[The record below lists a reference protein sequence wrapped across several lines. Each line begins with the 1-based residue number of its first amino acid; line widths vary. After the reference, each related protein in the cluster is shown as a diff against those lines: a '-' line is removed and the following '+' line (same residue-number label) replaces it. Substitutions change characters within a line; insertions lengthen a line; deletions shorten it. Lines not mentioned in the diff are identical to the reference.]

1 MTGTTFPSIGQ
12 YNKACR
18 EPEKYFT
25 SVELKA
31 ARFQLFG
38 NPILRNY
45 LRQGAFAAVAKASIG
60 EGELRAVRFFLKQQ
74 EGLRDRY
81 ARLGGVFERA
91 GLKGYTIP
99 VRFLANAVEIDSQK
113 WDAVEMKWVEGTPL
127 GVHVFDLVTKK
138 QIREIELLANA
149 VISLGALM
157 KQKQVSHGDL
167 TPENIVVAD
176 GVPIL
181 VDYDSFWS
189 EELRFLPNSIGP
201 GKMQHPGVPSPLGP
215 FADRVPL
222 AIYRLGF
229 GAILSD
235 PDFFKSRSDLF
246 DQNRFVLDREMI
258 LHSKDVS
265 AIPIPNSLSPLLACL
280 KEVLSGP
287 YHNVTQLDP
296 FLFGSSALPPNVSA
310 VGLPYES
317 SLPPT
322 IRDVAL
328 DISVEEAKAVLV
340 YRELF
345 EKFVGPDF
353 VVDPSLI
360 EQFRLSLASLAPIA
374 DPTSNPRATKS
385 VEVSRARKI
394 KVNEL
399 AKKLG
404 MTNEELLNLCK
415 SEGVAVKTP
424 QSTLAQVFVPML
436 ERKAKARGLV
446 RVVSANPDS
455 DSQGTHS
462 EQTAQTVVS
471 QPLTPLLPKND
482 GLRVA
487 PPPSPSRPRSA
498 SGRPV
503 PPPPPGYR
511 VLSIDSLAGSL
522 GVATEV
528 VEMLCQAVYGREP
541 RSLTELNRIESLV
554 RSLDLRK
561 GTRMPKV
568 FPDKVMLESQTTGSL
583 ARQLGVDW
591 RDVRRIGLLLG
602 LAYWPSSRSKVDR
615 SSAVAVHD
623 HLRFGVVRNSHLN
636 DLRSRSDNQMRTSG
650 SIIRAVRQLCFNND
664 PNVSDDQVQQFMRT
678 ILPLERWGSVRKLS
692 GLKVSLSGRST
703 INAIEHTLGLEFGYL
718 TALLLTEGVE
728 FIRDPMFLYDP
739 VFLQA
744 TLEPVGVLVSLRV

>member
-91 GLKGYTIP
+91 DLRGYTIP
-99 VRFLANAVEIDSQK
+99 VRFLANAVEIDSQT

-127 GVHVFDLVTKK
+127 GVHVFDLVTKN
-138 QIREIELLANA
+138 QIREIKLLANA

-157 KQKQVSHGDL
+157 KQKHVSHGDL
-167 TPENIVVAD
+167 TPENIVVSE

-189 EELRFLPNSIGP
+189 EELSFLPNSIGP

-229 GAILSD
+229 GAILND
-235 PDFFKSRSDLF
+235 PGFFKSRSDLF

-296 FLFGSSALPPNVSA
+296 YLFGSSASSPNVSA
-310 VGLPYES
+310 VGLSYEAS
-317 SLPPT
+317 WPPT

-328 DISVEEAKAVLV
+328 DISLEEAKAVLV

-353 VVDPSLI
+353 VVDPSLV
-360 EQFRLSLASLAPIA
+360 EQFRLRLALIA
-374 DPTSNPRATKS
+374 DPTPNPRGTKS
-385 VEVSRARKI
+385 AEVSRAGKV

-404 MTNEELLNLCK
+404 MTNEELLDLCK

-455 DSQGTHS
+455 DSQGTHT
-462 EQTAQTVVS
+462 ERTTQTVVS
-471 QPLTPLLPKND
+471 QPLTPHLPRND
-482 GLRVA
+482 GLPVA
-487 PPPSPSRPRSA
+487 PPPSPSRLRSA

-503 PPPPPGYR
+503 PPPPPGYKYVSSR
-511 VLSIDSLAGSL
+511 TLATNL
-522 GVATEV
+522 NVATEL

-541 RSLTELNRIESLV
+541 RSSTELNRIESLV

-568 FPDKVMLESQTTGSL
+568 FPDKVLLESQTTGSL

-623 HLRFGVVRNSHLN
+623 HLRFGVVRDSQLN
-636 DLRSRSDNQMRTSG
+636 DLRSRSENQTRTSG
-650 SIIRAVRQLCFNND
+650 SMIRAVRQLCFNND

-703 INAIEHTLGLEFGYL
+703 INAIEHTLGMEFGYL
-718 TALLLTEGVE
+718 TALLLKEGVE
-728 FIRDPMFLYDP
+728 YIRDPMFLYDP

-744 TLEPVGVLVSLRV
+744 TLEPVGVLVSLRM

>member
-91 GLKGYTIP
+91 DLKGYTIP
-99 VRFLANAVEIDSQK
+99 VRFLANAVEIDSQT

-127 GVHVFDLVTKK
+127 GVHVFDLVTKN
-138 QIREIELLANA
+138 QIREIELLADA

-167 TPENIVVAD
+167 TPENIVVSD

-296 FLFGSSALPPNVSA
+296 FLFGGSALAPYETA
-310 VGLPYES
+310 VGLSHES
-317 SLPPT
+317 SLRRT
-322 IRDVAL
+322 IRDVAY
-328 DISVEEAKAVLV
+328 DTSVEDATAVLV

-345 EKFVGPDF
+345 DKFAGPDF
-353 VVDPSLI
+353 VVDPSLM
-360 EQFRLSLASLAPIA
+360 EEFRVRLASLALATDPI
-374 DPTSNPRATKS
+374 PNPRATKS
-385 VEVSRARKI
+385 EEVSRASKI
-394 KVNEL
+394 KINEL

-404 MTNEELLNLCK
+404 MTNEELLDLCK
-415 SEGVAVKTP
+415 SEGVAAKTP
-424 QSTLAQVFVPML
+424 QSTVAKAFVPML

-446 RVVSANPDS
+446 RVVQPENLEPMKSVTEKIDNGALGKESAVLSHLKPS
-455 DSQGTHS
+455 HS
-462 EQTAQTVVS
+462 PA
-471 QPLTPLLPKND
+471 
-482 GLRVA
+482 
-487 PPPSPSRPRSA
+487 RPVSA
-498 SGRPV
+498 SGRPI
-503 PPPPPGYR
+503 PLPPGHR
-511 VLSIDSLAGSL
+511 LLSIGSLASEM
-522 GVATEV
+522 GVSVEV
-528 VEMLCQAVYGREP
+528 VENVCRAIYGRAP
-541 RSLTELNRIESLV
+541 RSTAELDKV
-554 RSLDLRK
+554 RSLWRSLDVGNGR
-561 GTRMPKV
+561 RMPKNL
-568 FPDKVMLESQTTGSL
+568 PEKIMLEGQTTGSL
-583 ARQLGVDW
+583 ARQLGLNW
-591 RDVRRIGLLLG
+591 RDIRRMGLLLG
-602 LAYWPSSRSKVDR
+602 LAYWPTIRSGVDR
-615 SSAVAVHD
+615 TSSGLIYD
-623 HLRFGVVRNSHLN
+623 HLRFGRVPGTPQNIIDGKGERL
-636 DLRSRSDNQMRTSG
+636 RTSDDL
-650 SIIRAVRQLCFNND
+650 IRAVRRMCFNQN
-664 PNVSDDQVQQFMRT
+664 PSVSEAEIETFMAKV
-678 ILPLERWGSVRKLS
+678 LPLAQWENVRRLP
-692 GLKVSLSGRST
+692 GLKVGLRGPST
-703 INAIEHTLGLEFGYL
+703 INAVEKTLGLEFGYL
-718 TALLLTEGVE
+718 TALLIKEGIE
-728 FIRDPMFLYDP
+728 YIRDPMFLYDK
-739 VFLQA
+739 VYLQA
-744 TLEPVGVLVSLRV
+744 VLKPVGVIVLEAV